1 MEDRFFKYAVIVSLL
16 LHGVLFV
23 RLYTTPKK
31 EFPRKEAE
39 LSYRIA
45 PRPTPQAD
53 AYAQVMKQT
62 AVMPAGAPGEQVKV
76 DSPGDQAMKALS
88 REGLDLEAQFKVF
101 EREPEK
107 VKGLKVTKEV
117 SMPMLKSEKIN
128 TPAYA
133 TYYQIVRDRIRERAY
148 TNFTK
153 LSMGEIYLTII
164 IKADGSLAQ
173 LQVMEN
179 NSAANDFLRDV
190 GMSSVKAAA
199 PFPPFPQDLN
209 YPELTFN
216 VQISF
221 QFREE

>member
-23 RLYTTPKK
+23 RLYMTPKK
-31 EFPRKEAE
+31 AVVQKESE
-39 LSYRIA
+39 LSYRIIRSQETHA
-45 PRPTPQAD
+45 Q
-53 AYAQVMKQT
+53 AYADVMKP
-62 AVMPAGAPGEQVKV
+62 AEAMPAGMPG
-76 DSPGDQAMKALS
+76 DPSPSASPGAQALS
-88 REGLDLEAQFKVF
+88 ALNREGLDLEAQFKVF

-117 SMPMLKSEKIN
+117 SVPVLKSEKIN

-148 TNFTK
+148 SNYTK
-153 LSMGEIYLTII
+153 LSMGEIYLTFI
-164 IKADGSLAQ
+164 IKSNGSLSQ

-179 NSAANDFLRDV
+179 KSAANDFLRDV
-190 GMSSVKAAA
+190 GMSSVKEAA

>member
-23 RLYTTPKK
+23 RLYITPKK
-31 EFPRKEAE
+31 EAVKKESE
-39 LSYRIA
+39 LSYRII
-45 PRPTPQAD
+45 RPPELRTE
-53 AYAQVMKQT
+53 AYAQAMKQT
-62 AVMPAGAPGEQVKV
+62 AEMPVSMTGLQVPV
-76 DSPGDQAMKALS
+76 DSPGAQALSSLS

-117 SMPMLKSEKIN
+117 SVPMLKSEKIN

-148 TNFTK
+148 SNYTK
-153 LSMGEIYLTII
+153 LSMGEVYLTFV
-164 IKADGSLAQ
+164 IKANGSLAQ
-173 LQVMEN
+173 LQIMEN
-179 NSAANDFLRDV
+179 KSAANDFLRDV
-190 GMSSVKAAA
+190 GMNSVKEAA
-199 PFPPFPQDLN
+199 PFPPFPQDLS